1 MRSHVRGGLLTMAL
15 LALAGAGSGA
25 MSVSALA
32 QGMCVNEQLRTQD
45 AYSTSLPDCRAY
57 EQVSPVDKGLTDALG
72 QPGAVQVAPSG
83 GAVTF
88 YSLVPFP
95 GVPGS
100 PGPVTYL
107 SARGGNAWSTQ
118 GLAPPSQPNFRTEVL
133 VALTEDLAKTIVV
146 AKEPPLAPGGT
157 PGQENYY
164 VRDNATGEY
173 ELLAPGPGA
182 LSFADA
188 TPGGARI
195 LFEDAGQ
202 EVIPGIRD
210 EAGAPYLYEW
220 DRGQVRLIAAAA
232 VAGATRTASY
242 TQNTISEDGSR
253 VIFTDLATGRIYVRE
268 PEAEKTIA
276 VSAGSAV
283 WRAATPDGRYIF
295 YTEGPEGEEELYR
308 LDLDSATPE
317 PQPLTGAGGK
327 VLGTLGV
334 SDDGSYAYFAAEGV
348 LTTSE
353 NANKETA
360 EPGAAN
366 LYEWH
371 GRGLAPT
378 FIVRLAKADQPALP
392 DESDWRDARASE
404 AGGPSAGNKSSRVNS
419 AGTTVLFTSTH
430 RLTRYD
436 NTGHD
441 ELYLFDATADNLTCV
456 SCNPPGVPTTSDAYL
471 SSQPV
476 VEEGPASAGSRLF
489 LTRNLSED
497 GSRVFFQTAEALV
510 PQDTNGVS
518 DVYEWER
525 EGAGSCPGGGG
536 GCVYLIS
543 TGHSASPSSF
553 GDASADGGDVFFFTR
568 QSLVGQDQDSNSD
581 VYDAREGGG
590 IAAQNPAAPASCS
603 AEACRGALVS
613 PPRFGAPSSAA
624 LSGVGNLTPPAA
636 TPPAKPKAKPLTGAQ
651 KRAKALKMCRRKR
664 TKKLRQ
670 KCEKNA
676 RKRYPSKSTAGK
688 AVTSTR
694 VGKPVGGITHD

>member
-72 QPGAVQVAPSG
+72 QPGAVQAAPSG
-83 GAVTF
+83 AAVTF

-107 SARGGNAWSTQ
+107 SARGGDAWSTQ
-118 GLAPPSQPNFRTEVL
+118 GLAPPSQPNFRTDM
-133 VALTEDLAKTIVV
+133 VADFTEDLAETIVV
-146 AKEPPLAPGGT
+146 AKEPPLAPGAT

-173 ELLAPGPGA
+173 GLLAPGPGE

-188 TPGGARI
+188 TPGGSRI
-195 LFEDAGQ
+195 LFEDTGQ

-210 EAGAPYLYEW
+210 ETGAPYLYEW

-232 VAGATRTASY
+232 VAGATHTASY

-268 PEAEKTIA
+268 PENEKTIP
-276 VSAGSAV
+276 VSAGAAV

-295 YTEGPEGEEELYR
+295 YTEGLEGEEQLFR
-308 LDLDSATPE
+308 LDVNSATPE
-317 PQPLTGAGGK
+317 PQPLTGPGAK

-353 NANKETA
+353 NANKEKA

-371 GRGLAPT
+371 EGSPVPT
-378 FIVRLAKADQPALP
+378 FIARLAKIVAGFF
-392 DESDWRDARASE
+392 DESDWRDARGSE
-404 AGGPSAGNKSSRVNS
+404 PGGPAAGNKSSRVDS
-419 AGTTVLFTSTH
+419 AGTTVLFSSTR
-430 RLTRYD
+430 RLTGYD
-436 NTGHD
+436 NAGHD

-456 SCNPPGVPTTSDAYL
+456 SCNPPGVPTTTDAYL
-471 SSQPV
+471 SESPALV
-476 VEEGPASAGSRLF
+476 GPASAGSRLF
-489 LTRNLSED
+489 LTRNLSKD
-497 GSRVFFQTAEALV
+497 GTRAFFQTAEALV

-525 EGAGSCPGGGG
+525 EGTGSCPSGGG

-543 TGHSASPSSF
+543 TGQSTSASYF

-568 QSLVGQDQDSNSD
+568 QSLVGQDQDTNSD
-581 VYDAREGGG
+581 AYGAREGGG

-603 AEACRGALVS
+603 AEACRGALPS
-613 PPRFGAPSSAA
+613 PPLFGALSSST
-624 LSGVGNLTPPAA
+624 LSGPGNLTPPVA
-636 TPPAKPKAKPLTGAQ
+636 TPPAKPKGKSLTGAQ
-651 KRAKALKMCRRKR
+651 KRAKALKACRRKR
-664 TKKLRQ
+664 NKKLRHE
-670 KCEKNA
+670 CEKKA
-676 RKRYPSKSTAGK
+676 RKRYPSKSAAGK
-688 AVTSTR
+688 AVRSTR
-694 VGKPVGGITHD
+694 VRTPARGIAHD